1 MESRP
6 NMHDLDTHRKDRDLI
21 SICRSDID
29 AHAIQGFVLGCSREL
44 VVLQYVYD
52 FNLDG
57 LMVLRTADVTEV
69 RCTATGKLQ
78 KDLLLQEGLAQK
90 VPFAFTLD
98 LSGWGAVI
106 SQLAK
111 AYALMIL
118 ECEAR
123 KRKEFVIGRVLKTTP
138 REVHIHHFSGAA
150 NWAKRPTRLKLSDI
164 TSCQV
169 DTNNLNVY
177 QRHFERNGPL
187 VKKQ

>member
-1 MESRP
+1 MY
-6 NMHDLDTHRKDRDLI
+6 DFDTHRKDRDLI

-57 LMVLRTADVTEV
+57 LMVLRAADITEV
-69 RCTATGKLQ
+69 RCTDTDKFQ

-98 LSGWGAVI
+98 LSGWGTVI
-106 SQLAK
+106 SQLAQ

-118 ECEAR
+118 ECEDG
-123 KRKEFVIGRVLKTTP
+123 KRKEFVIGRVLQTTP

-150 NWAKRPTRLKLSDI
+150 NWAQQPTRLRFSDI

-169 DTNNLNVY
+169 GTNYLNFY
-177 QRHFERNGPL
+177 QRHFERNRQL